1 MARKDPK
8 IGNWPASG
16 SYYGGGRAAFE
27 FDEEPARPRRRSMAR
42 AAMFIGL
49 IWAGLAG
56 AAVLYAFIA
65 DFPDSANLLAYDPGK
80 DVTLVDVQGRTIAR
94 RGNDQGQIVALD
106 ALPTYVGNAFIAVED
121 RRFRYHFG
129 IDLWGLARATVAN
142 ISAGGFVQGGSTL
155 SQQLAKNLFLKP
167 ERTLKRKL
175 DEAILALYIEHRYTK
190 DEILTLYL
198 NRVYFGGGVYGI
210 EAAAERFF
218 NKPAKEL
225 TLTEAAILA
234 GSVKAPSRYNPDASV
249 EAAMARAGLVLS
261 AMSDQGYIG
270 ETQREKA
277 ATAKPKV
284 ALRTAT
290 PGAGYFVDY
299 AVSLVPSFAGKA
311 KERLI
316 VDTTLDLDLQKTAE
330 RALDAGLAKDGKA
343 LAASQGAL
351 VSMTLDGAV
360 RALVG
365 GRNYDESQ
373 FNRAIDAKRQPGS
386 AFKPFVYLAA
396 LENGHRPR
404 DEVFDGPVSIGTWQ
418 PENYEGSY
426 EGTITLAHALARSS
440 NSASVQLTN
449 EVGAETV
456 ARIAHRL
463 GVAGEL
469 QAVPSLA
476 LGTSELSP
484 LDLTTGYAA
493 FANGGDGVI
502 PYAIVRIRTGSG
514 KVIYERKGSGL
525 GRVIEPRN
533 EADMVA
539 MMAGTVTEGTG
550 RAASLGARPVAGK
563 TGTSQSYRDAWFVGF
578 TANHITGVWIGND
591 SGAPMKK
598 ATGGGLPARIFKAY
612 MLKAEEKLPVTPL
625 IGAGLAPPEEPP
637 PAVLLQVDA
646 PVVGLP
652 PEAPAV
658 PMPEQRPAFIAPANA
673 APAPAPALPA
683 PVREDL
689 VSGGQEQLVSGGRQV
704 VQGEVPAQAPAE
716 RTDKEL
722 IDAFEN
728 LLDRLF

>member
-1 MARKDPK
+1 
-8 IGNWPASG
+8 
-16 SYYGGGRAAFE
+16 
-27 FDEEPARPRRRSMAR
+27 
-42 AAMFIGL
+42 
-49 IWAGLAG
+49 
-56 AAVLYAFIA
+56 
-65 DFPDSANLLAYDPGK
+65 
-80 DVTLVDVQGRTIAR
+80 
-94 RGNDQGQIVALD
+94 
-106 ALPTYVGNAFIAVED
+106 
-121 RRFRYHFG
+121 FG
-129 IDLWGLARATVAN
+129 IDPWGLARATVAN

-167 ERTLKRKL
+167 ERTLKRK
-175 DEAILALYIEHRYTK
+175 K

-225 TLTEAAILA
+225 ALTEAAILA
-234 GSVKAPSRYNPDASV
+234 GSVKAPSRYNPDASP
-249 EAAMARAGLVLS
+249 EAAMARAGLVLN
-261 AMSDQGYIG
+261 AMAEQGFIG
-270 ETQREKA
+270 EAQREKA
-277 ATAKPKV
+277 ATVKPKV
-284 ALRTAT
+284 AMRMAT

-316 VDTTLDLDLQKTAE
+316 VDTTLDLDLQKEAE

-365 GRNYDESQ
+365 GKNYDESQ

-396 LENGHRPR
+396 LEYGHRPS
-404 DEVFDGPVSIGTWQ
+404 DEVFDGPVTIGNWQ

-426 EGTITLAHALARSS
+426 EGAITLAHALARSS

-449 EVGAETV
+449 EVGAAQV

-463 GVAGEL
+463 GIAGEL

-476 LGTSELSP
+476 LGTSEVTP

-493 FANGGDGVI
+493 FANGGEGVI
-502 PYAIVRIRTGSG
+502 PHFIVRIRTESG
-514 KVIYERKGSGL
+514 KVLYERKGSGL
-525 GRVIEPRN
+525 GRVIEPRH

-539 MMAGTVTEGTG
+539 MMTGTVTEGTG

-563 TGTSQSYRDAWFVGF
+563 TGTSQDYRDAWFVGF
-578 TANHITGVWIGND
+578 TSDLITGVWIGND
-591 SGAPMKK
+591 SGAPMKR

-612 MLKAEEKLPVTPL
+612 MLKAEQGQPVAPL
-625 IGAGLAPPEEPP
+625 IGAGMAPP
-637 PAVLLQVDA
+637 PAEPTQPMLLQVDA
-646 PVVGLP
+646 PIVGLP
-652 PEAPAV
+652 PEPAVVPAPEQKAVPVAPVQAPA
-658 PMPEQRPAFIAPANA
+658 Q
-673 APAPAPALPA
+673 ALSQP
-683 PVREDL
+683 PRDGV
-689 VSGGQEQLVSGGRQV
+689 VSGG
-704 VQGEVPAQAPAE
+704 
-716 RTDKEL
+716 
-722 IDAFEN
+722 
-728 LLDRLF
+728 